1 MHFPHMRILTF
12 LERLGELQLYQFL
25 ILIEFALVLVVTF
38 TIAFFEWDMVLI
50 GRKMAAVVDGGECVA
65 LIPATE

>member
-1 MHFPHMRILTF
+1 MRILTF

-50 GRKMAAVVDGGECVA
+50 GRQMAAVVDGGECVA
-65 LIPATE
+65 LILATE